1 MKSFRILLALA
12 LVLMMGHAAEAKGKK
27 KKKDSS
33 TSSSGSSGS
42 GDSDTDSSGGSG
54 GGGGRGYGVAGCGL
68 GSIVFGAKPGMIQ
81 IVAAT
86 LNGTGVQTIG
96 ITAGTSNC
104 DIPEMGH
111 QAAAFIE
118 VNKEIVKKDAAR
130 GNGEA
135 LENLAQI
142 LGCTNSESFNQMMQQ
157 NFENI
162 FKSENSTYE
171 STRQIINSIKQD
183 AKLTSSCAAL
193 G

>member
-1 MKSFRILLALA
+1 MKSFKLMLALTA
-12 LVLMMGHAAEAKGKK
+12 VLMMGHAADAKEKK
-27 KKKDSS
+27 RKKKDSS
-33 TSSSGSSGS
+33 S
-42 GDSDTDSSGGSG
+42 DSSGGTASSDYSDG
-54 GGGGRGYGVAGCGL
+54 GGNRGYGVAGCGL

-81 IVAAT
+81 VVAAT
-86 LNGTGVQTIG
+86 LNGTGMQTIG

-130 GNGEA
+130 GNGES

-142 LGCTNSESFNQMMQQ
+142 LGCTNSESFNTMMQQ

-162 FKSENSTYE
+162 FRSESSTYE
-171 STRQIINSIKQD
+171 TTRQIINAIKQD
-183 AKLTSSCAAL
+183 AKLNATCASL
-193 G
+193 S